1 MEKKTI
7 GAFIAALRKA
17 NGMTQQELAD
27 RLGVSNKAVSRWERD
42 ENAPDLSLI
51 PAIAEIFGVTCDELL
66 KGERIFHDA
75 EEPTKSE
82 PKVDKQLKALVNRS
96 TSTFKTIIY
105 IAIALAVIGLVA
117 MVGIPFALEAT
128 RDAEDIFQ
136 NDSDYANI
144 GLAIMLLFEIISLML
159 TAIATSRMI
168 DTRRNNELF
177 ENPDT
182 VLLGRYN
189 RVLSSYSYLSFFT
202 TLSAVVISQWFFGC
216 WTDKLDDYISLEKL
230 DYSHVLAAALLLLA
244 TIFLSAKECYAALL
258 TGQKYVSERKKMHPA
273 IVKLNRIQLSCAFFA
288 YICLIIRPLFYNP
301 VDTDSP
307 LFDPSIIA
315 SRPYFYKILYI
326 ILPCIAIVLLLA
338 VLILFAIFLYR
349 HKPQKN
355 NILFYGLRN
364 IAYLALTPV
373 ACALFDVSWEYQRE
387 TASMVRLVHFSFD
400 NLIVLLTWLLRIFL
414 FSFLIKILLRRKNK
428 L

>member
-7 GAFIAALRKA
+7 GTFIAALRKA
-17 NGMTQQELAD
+17 SGMTQQELAD
-27 RLGVSNKAVSRWERD
+27 RLSVSNKAVSRWERD

-51 PAIAEIFGVTCDELL
+51 PAIAEIFGVSCDELL

-75 EEPTKSE
+75 EEPTKPE

-117 MVGIPFALEAT
+117 MIYIPFALEAT

-136 NDSDYANI
+136 YYRDYADV
-144 GLAIMLLFEIISLML
+144 GMAVMLLFEIISLML

-177 ENPDT
+177 ENPD
-182 VLLGRYN
+182 VGLLVRYN
-189 RVLSSYSYLSFFT
+189 RVLTSYSYLSFCT
-202 TLSAVVISQWFFGC
+202 TFSAVVISQWFFGC
-216 WTDKLDDYISLEKL
+216 WTGKLGDYISLEKL

-244 TIFLSAKECYAALL
+244 AIFLSAKERYAALL
-258 TGQKYVSERKKMHPA
+258 TGQKYVGECKKMHPA
-273 IVKLNRIQLSCAFFA
+273 IAKLNCYQLSCAFLA

-301 VDTDSP
+301 VDTNSP
-307 LFDPSIIA
+307 LFDPDIIA
-315 SRPYFYKILYI
+315 SRPYFYKILFVV
-326 ILPCIAIVLLLA
+326 LPCIAIGLILA

-355 NILFYGLRN
+355 SILFYGLRN

-373 ACALFDVSWEYQRE
+373 ACTIFDVSWEYQRE
-387 TASMVRLVHFSFD
+387 TTSLVRLVHFSFD
-400 NLIVLLTWLLRIFL
+400 NLIILLTWLLRIFL
-414 FSFLIKILLRRKNK
+414 CSFLVKILLRRKNK